1 MSWMRKEHW
10 KKNDI
15 INYYVQN
22 EILYKLWGPNMHY
35 GYWEKGIWNQRQA
48 SLRFNEKMAELADI
62 SENDVV
68 LDAGCGVGG
77 YSIYLAQTFGCKVHG
92 ITITPRQVDIA
103 RRNAEKA
110 GVSHL
115 VQFHEMDYLNTEFEK
130 ETFTKICGLESICYA
145 DCKKSFIAE
154 CYRILKKGGRVVV
167 ADGFASRE
175 KYEGRDKKL
184 MDRWLDG
191 WLVNSLDTPGQ
202 FKNHA
207 DDAGFDFNE
216 YHNITEQALPTSIF
230 MFVISLPLWPL
241 HLVDKL
247 IPIKG
252 YPADALFHQYPAMRK
267 GLWEYGMF
275 AATK

>member
-1 MSWMRKEHW
+1 MSWMTKENW
-10 KKNDI
+10 NNKDI
-15 INYYVQN
+15 IKYYVQN
-22 EILYKLWGPNMHY
+22 EFLYKLWGPNMHY
-35 GYWEKGIWNQRQA
+35 GFWEKGIWNQRQA
-48 SLRFNEKMAELADI
+48 SLRFNEKMAELAGITKD
-62 SENDVV
+62 DVV

-77 YSIYLAQTFGCKVHG
+77 YSIFLAKTFGCKVHG

-110 GVSHL
+110 GVSDL
-115 VQFHEMDYLNTEFEK
+115 VTFHEMDYLNTEFEN
-130 ETFTKICGLESICYA
+130 ETFTKVCGLESVCYA
-145 DCKKSFIAE
+145 ESKKTFIAE
-154 CYRILKKGGRVVV
+154 CHRILKKGGRVVV

-175 KYEGRDKKL
+175 EYEGQDKKL

-202 FKNHA
+202 FESHA
-207 DDAGFDFNE
+207 DHAGFESNE
-216 YHNITEQALPTSIF
+216 YHNITKQALPTSIF

-241 HLVDKL
+241 HLLDKI

-252 YPADALFHQYPAMRK
+252 YPADALFHQYPAMRR